1 MIEKMRILDFKK
13 FTLFM
18 NKYYLSQ
25 KNKDIQNQKETQVVI
40 LSLYDLKFE
49 TIS

>member
-1 MIEKMRILDFKK
+1 
-13 FTLFM
+13 M
-18 NKYYLSQ
+18 NKFYLSQ